1 MATGIQV
8 DASTDRDLQDQVIRF
23 LSDARARSTESS
35 SSLLDGN
42 EAQRAERFSRF
53 LARRYYRDRLS
64 RGFRYSAR
72 LVETGRSAEQIVD
85 SADFDSILDNC
96 VLGSLTSSKEVG
108 VLALSRL
115 LPLREEIWWPEL
127 LEYERAF
134 FLQLAT
140 SEISSAGSGPR
151 SNSSTV
157 LHEFG
162 VQVPE
167 LLSRLR
173 TGQNVNEVERKK
185 VTLLFSRTSHGKI
198 FVAEPDQKTC
208 AVFKLIDGKRSLNQ
222 IAAVC
227 DLAPEEFQR
236 IIADLVEIGAIALPT
251 S

>member
-1 MATGIQV
+1 MAEIQLH
-8 DASTDRDLQDQVIRF
+8 SSSDRDLQDQVIRF
-23 LSDARARSTESS
+23 LSDARTRLTETPDI
-35 SSLLDGN
+35 LLDEN

-72 LVETGRSAEQIVD
+72 LVETGQSAEHIVD
-85 SADFDSILDNC
+85 RADFDSILNHC

-108 VLALSRL
+108 ELALSQL
-115 LPLREEIWWPEL
+115 LPLRGEIWWREL

-140 SEISSAGSGPR
+140 SEISPAGTGPR
-151 SNSSTV
+151 PNSSTV

-162 VQVPE
+162 VQIPE

-173 TGQNVNEVERKK
+173 TGQNVDEVERQK
-185 VTLLFSRTSHGKI
+185 VTLLFSRISHGKV
-198 FVAEPDQKTC
+198 FVAEVDSKTC

-222 IAAVC
+222 IATVC
-227 DLAPEEFQR
+227 DSAPEEFQR

-251 S
+251 T

>member
-1 MATGIQV
+1 MAGIQLH
-8 DASTDRDLQDQVIRF
+8 SSDRDLQDQVIRF

-35 SSLLDGN
+35 DNLLDEN

-53 LARRYYRDRLS
+53 LARRYYRDRLR

-72 LVETGRSAEQIVD
+72 LAETGQSAEHIVD
-85 SADFDSILDNC
+85 SADFDSILDYC

-108 VLALSRL
+108 ELALSQL
-115 LPLREEIWWPEL
+115 LPLREEIWWREL

-140 SEISSAGSGPR
+140 SEVPPVGAHPQVS
-151 SNSSTV
+151 SSTV

-162 VQVPE
+162 LQIPE

-173 TGQNVNEVERKK
+173 TEQNVGEVERKK
-185 VTLLFSRTSHGKI
+185 VTLLFSRTSHGKV
-198 FVAEPDQKTC
+198 FVAEVDSKTR
-208 AVFKLIDGKRSLNQ
+208 AVFKLIDGQRSLNQ

-236 IIADLVEIGAIALPT
+236 IIADLFEIGAIALPI